1 VESNCIRRS
10 RVSLQPRGRAL
21 HNSHTQTIIDLTSTS
36 TTSNLDPPPSIITT
50 SHHRR
55 RSSTSIPPLRLV
67 KESQPSHQQQ
77 PRDPSWGQ
85 GSTSGLPAGP
95 NSVRPTTLTPIPGTP
110 ANPLPSPMTL
120 SRSPS
125 PLPGGG
131 WSSPG
136 LTPGSGATSPRYP
149 TTGHGSLSPGA
160 ISWASAK
167 AKSDEVR
174 SYPSF
179 STRNSGFFS
188 RQKRKISASL
198 PRFSLSRDFREQE
211 KLGRGRSSG
220 SSTGWRSRDNSL
232 KGRVVSFVGN
242 AMRRRRFRLLFSL
255 LLGLVLYLNFW
266 SGMSFLQS
274 LSSENSTN

>member
-1 VESNCIRRS
+1 MHPAVQS
-10 RVSLQPRGRAL
+10 QPPPRGQPCTIATPRQSSTL
-21 HNSHTQTIIDLTSTS
+21 PQPQQHPTWILLVNHHNL
-36 TTSNLDPPPSIITT
+36 PPPPTLDQPPSLP
-50 SHHRR
+50 SA
-55 RSSTSIPPLRLV
+55 SSKNL
-67 KESQPSHQQQ
+67 QPSHQQQ

-85 GSTSGLPAGP
+85 GSTS
-95 NSVRPTTLTPIPGTP
+95 
-110 ANPLPSPMTL
+110 
-120 SRSPS
+120 RSPRRS
-125 PLPGGG
+125 QLRAPYNPHPNPRHTCKPTAIAHDTLAIPLTLPGGG

-136 LTPGSGATSPRYP
+136 LTPGSGSTSPRYP

-220 SSTGWRSRDNSL
+220 SSTGWRSRDNVS
-232 KGRVVSFVGN
+232 KGGWCRLWKCPMGGG
-242 AMRRRRFRLLFSL
+242 RFRLLFSL
-255 LLGLVLYLNFW
+255 LLGLVLYLNVLVW
-266 SGMSFLQS
+266 YVVSTISV
-274 LSSENSTN
+274 SENSTN